1 MELLYK
7 FHVQFLVK
15 AFYKHPNQ
23 PRRNRAARRPVR
35 PTHRKRPVRQ
45 KHPTPARP
53 ALGQIRQPP
62 LRTL

>member
-1 MELLYK
+1 MELSYK

-53 ALGQIRQPP
+53 ALG
-62 LRTL
+62 

>member
-15 AFYKHPNQ
+15 AFYKYPHQ

-35 PTHRKRPVRQ
+35 PTHRQRPICQTRA
-45 KHPTPARP
+45 TYA
-53 ALGQIRQPP
+53 GQAVGNIRQPTLRP
-62 LRTL
+62 L